1 SRSGRAAEPRAR
13 RPRPPYGGRRRR
25 RRGRRRAQRA
35 GGRAARGCGLSGL
48 PPLRPDPR
56 GPRALRRRGPARAR
70 PRPLPARTR
79 GELPIVV
86 LLTYTPG
93 VWIGVAAWWQEW
105 LWHVAGCIA
114 ADWLAGG
121 PHVSPGASLAALA
134 LGMADYPEFLC
145 RFGGQVAG
153 ALLAWPF
160 CGIIGAPLGLKPLG
174 GPSFDPALLP
184 LEQAALYEA
193 SAAFLLNLA
202 VLSLNHAER
211 LVPLRR
217 FYLLKAGLTAAVIRV
232 MLQGRGDRGRRPTL
246 WSTTPATG
254 APPSA
259 APSQR
264 PACSRT
270 APGAPS
276 SGPRLGPRAL
286 PARSG
291 SPSSSDPRG
300 GAAAVARRVGAAA
313 TPARPLSDIR
323 SVGSLVLRFPP
334 GQRLGRIRCGVA
346 AQAAL
351 PRRTPQTLRS

>member
-1 SRSGRAAEPRAR
+1 EDVERATRRTGRKDEADGMAWMPRSGCGTSRAASR
-13 RPRPPYGGRRRR
+13 RTGWRGGPTSAQALRWRRWRWAWR
-25 RRGRRRAQRA
+25 TTPSFCA
-35 GGRAARGCGLSGL
+35 GSAAR
-48 PPLRPDPR
+48 
-56 GPRALRRRGPARAR
+56 
-70 PRPLPARTR
+70 
-79 GELPIVV
+79 
-86 LLTYTPG
+86 
-93 VWIGVAAWWQEW
+93 W
-105 LWHVAGCIA
+105 
-114 ADWLAGG
+114 
-121 PHVSPGASLAALA
+121 
-134 LGMADYPEFLC
+134 
-145 RFGGQVAG
+145 
-153 ALLAWPF
+153 
-160 CGIIGAPLGLKPLG
+160 
-174 GPSFDPALLP
+174 
-184 LEQAALYEA
+184 QAALYEA

-323 SVGSLVLRFPP
+323 RPLEASCFVFHPASG
-334 GQRLGRIRCGVA
+334 
-346 AQAAL
+346 
-351 PRRTPQTLRS
+351 

>member
-232 MLQGRGDRGRRPTL
+232 MLQAHRPTGPAMSAEAPVAPEGPVSRTSDAEQRGRLHRHSRARYQRKVARERPL
-246 WSTTPATG
+246 LRRGVPHW
-254 APPSA
+254 
-259 APSQR
+259 R
-264 PACSRT
+264 PAY
-270 APGAPS
+270 
-276 SGPRLGPRAL
+276 
-286 PARSG
+286 
-291 SPSSSDPRG
+291 
-300 GAAAVARRVGAAA
+300 AAA
-313 TPARPLSDIR
+313 
-323 SVGSLVLRFPP
+323 
-334 GQRLGRIRCGVA
+334 
-346 AQAAL
+346 
-351 PRRTPQTLRS
+351 

>member
-1 SRSGRAAEPRAR
+1 
-13 RPRPPYGGRRRR
+13 
-25 RRGRRRAQRA
+25 
-35 GGRAARGCGLSGL
+35 
-48 PPLRPDPR
+48 
-56 GPRALRRRGPARAR
+56 
-70 PRPLPARTR
+70 
-79 GELPIVV
+79 
-86 LLTYTPG
+86 
-93 VWIGVAAWWQEW
+93 
-105 LWHVAGCIA
+105 
-114 ADWLAGG
+114 
-121 PHVSPGASLAALA
+121 
-134 LGMADYPEFLC
+134 MADYPEFLC

-153 ALLAWPF
+153 CPVRSLCRLLAEP
-160 CGIIGAPLGLKPLG
+160 GRPVAEPRREAGAAEEVLPPQGGAHRRGHPRDAPGAPAHGPRDEPPRSLSPTRPSAPL
-174 GPSFDPALLP
+174 P
-184 LEQAALYEA
+184 
-193 SAAFLLNLA
+193 
-202 VLSLNHAER
+202 R
-211 LVPLRR
+211 
-217 FYLLKAGLTAAVIRV
+217 
-232 MLQGRGDRGRRPTL
+232 QGRGDRGRRPTL

>member
-1 SRSGRAAEPRAR
+1 QPLWPCRGATGAAAEAAIWRPPAPAARAPEGSARWRPRCTRLRTVRPSSSPARSSRPSCSAPPRPRSGAPATTSCENSWGTCSSRPRAR
-13 RPRPPYGGRRRR
+13 DMAPTSHSRFRSWK
-25 RRGRRRAQRA
+25 Q
-35 GGRAARGCGLSGL
+35 
-48 PPLRPDPR
+48 
-56 GPRALRRRGPARAR
+56 
-70 PRPLPARTR
+70 
-79 GELPIVV
+79 
-86 LLTYTPG
+86 
-93 VWIGVAAWWQEW
+93 WQEW

-323 SVGSLVLRFPP
+323 RPLEASCFVFHPASG
-334 GQRLGRIRCGVA
+334 
-346 AQAAL
+346 
-351 PRRTPQTLRS
+351 

>member
-153 ALLAWPF
+153 CPVRSLCRLLAEP
-160 CGIIGAPLGLKPLG
+160 GRPVAEPRREAGAAEEVLPPQGGAHRRGHPRDAPGAPAHGPRDEPPRSLSPTRPSAPL
-174 GPSFDPALLP
+174 P
-184 LEQAALYEA
+184 
-193 SAAFLLNLA
+193 
-202 VLSLNHAER
+202 R
-211 LVPLRR
+211 
-217 FYLLKAGLTAAVIRV
+217 
-232 MLQGRGDRGRRPTL
+232 QGRGDRGRRPTL

-323 SVGSLVLRFPP
+323 RPASGRVLGPADCEITSPDVWILLDRGPLEASCFVFHPAS
-334 GQRLGRIRCGVA
+334 G
-346 AQAAL
+346 
-351 PRRTPQTLRS
+351 

>member
-1 SRSGRAAEPRAR
+1 QPLWPCRGATGAAAEAAIWRPPAPAARAPEGSARWRPRCTRLRTVRPSSSPARSSRPSCSAPPRPRSGAPATTSCENSWGTSDRRVADLHPGRLDRGRGMVAGVVVAR
-13 RPRPPYGGRRRR
+13 RGLHRGG
-25 RRGRRRAQRA
+25 
-35 GGRAARGCGLSGL
+35 
-48 PPLRPDPR
+48 
-56 GPRALRRRGPARAR
+56 
-70 PRPLPARTR
+70 
-79 GELPIVV
+79 
-86 LLTYTPG
+86 
-93 VWIGVAAWWQEW
+93 
-105 LWHVAGCIA
+105 
-114 ADWLAGG
+114 LAGG
-121 PHVSPGASLAALA
+121 GA
-134 LGMADYPEFLC
+134 PRQPR
-145 RFGGQVAG
+145 RFAGGAGAGHG

-323 SVGSLVLRFPP
+323 RPLEASCFVFHPASG
-334 GQRLGRIRCGVA
+334 
-346 AQAAL
+346 
-351 PRRTPQTLRS
+351 